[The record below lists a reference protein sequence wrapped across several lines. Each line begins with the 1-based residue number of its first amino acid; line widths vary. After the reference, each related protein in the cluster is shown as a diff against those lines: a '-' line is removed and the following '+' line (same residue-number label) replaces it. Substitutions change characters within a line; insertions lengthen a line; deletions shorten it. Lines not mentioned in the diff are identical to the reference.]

1 MSLGIT
7 GTALK
12 TNQVE
17 AATVTAAVI
26 VAAPTVE
33 PFKRTTAAGV
43 LLKAHLSNTVA
54 IFIGPSGT
62 TVANGYPLDPGE
74 TISIPIDE
82 ISKVYA
88 ISASASQ
95 KICYLY
101 LGPA

>member
-12 TNQVE
+12 TNQVTV
-17 AATVTAAVI
+17 ATVTAAVL

-33 PFKRTTAAGV
+33 PFKRCTAAGV
-43 LLKAHLSNTVA
+43 LIKAHLDNTAKVY
-54 IFIGPSGT
+54 IGPSGT
-62 TVANGYPLDPGE
+62 TVANGYVLDPGE
-74 TISIPIDE
+74 SITIPIDE
-82 ISKVYA
+82 ISKVYG
-88 ISASASQ
+88 ITTGTQ